1 MCRSAYS
8 LFFLYV
14 CAEKGTDSF
23 FIRRFSVEVGGMF
36 RPVSDDTYFVR
47 NSKAINVCRVGCCL
61 NEIIILSEASS
72 AFIERKKR
80 VAGR

>member
-14 CAEKGTDSF
+14 CAGREQTLF

-47 NSKAINVCRVGCCL
+47 NSKQ
-61 NEIIILSEASS
+61 
-72 AFIERKKR
+72 
-80 VAGR
+80 